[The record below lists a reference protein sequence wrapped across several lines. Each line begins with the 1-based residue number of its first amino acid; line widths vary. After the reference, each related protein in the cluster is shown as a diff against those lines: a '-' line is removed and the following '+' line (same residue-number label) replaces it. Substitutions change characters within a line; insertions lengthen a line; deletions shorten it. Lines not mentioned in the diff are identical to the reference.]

1 MNELDIIRKTETL
14 VKDKMLG
21 EGTGHDWWHVDR
33 VRRNAISIAKKEKK
47 GDLFIIQLAAL
58 THDLD
63 DWKFR
68 TTKQP
73 VNSLRI
79 LSAAGLDKQIIQ
91 RVLEITEKG
100 SFKLGTN
107 KAKIKSI
114 EGKIVQDADR
124 LDAIGAI
131 GIARLFA
138 FGGSKGREIHN
149 PNKKLVRYKSLKG
162 FKWSTNTSLHH
173 FHEKLLFL
181 KNRMNTKT
189 GKRLA
194 LKRHKFM
201 LAYLKEFHSEWK
213 SLE

>member
-1 MNELDIIRKTETL
+1 MNQLEVIRKTEAL
-14 VKDKMLG
+14 VKAKMLG

-33 VRRNAISIAKKEKK
+33 VRRNALGIAKKEKQ

-73 VNSLRI
+73 LNSLKI
-79 LSAAGLDKQIIQ
+79 LSAAGLNKQLIQ
-91 RVLEITEKG
+91 KVLDITEIS

-107 KAKIKSI
+107 KAKMKTI

-149 PNKKLVRYKSLKG
+149 PGKKRVKYKSVKQL
-162 FKWSTNTSLHH
+162 KWSTNTSLHH
-173 FHEKLLFL
+173 FSEKLLFL
-181 KNRMNTKT
+181 KDRMNTKT
-189 GKRLA
+189 GKRFA

-201 LAYLKEFHSEWK
+201 QNYLKEFHREWK
-213 SLE
+213 SIE